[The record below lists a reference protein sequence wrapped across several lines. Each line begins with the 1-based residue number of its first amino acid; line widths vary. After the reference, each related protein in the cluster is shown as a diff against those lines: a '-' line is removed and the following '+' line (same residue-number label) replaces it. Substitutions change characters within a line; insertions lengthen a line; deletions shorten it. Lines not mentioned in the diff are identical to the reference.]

1 MPMKKGYHKGQEL
14 TMSELGL
21 SLEELAGQPL
31 ELFAREGAK
40 LLLTVALEEEVTDVL
55 KRRPYER
62 SEGSRG
68 YRNGHRERQVSCGA
82 GEIEVAV
89 PRVSDTREAFHSQL
103 LEAWQR
109 RSQLLEE
116 TIPLLYVEGLSTRDF
131 KRALKP
137 LWGKSGLSRSSISR
151 ANRALK
157 EAFNNWRRRDLSLEE
172 IIYLFLDGIYLGVR
186 GNSRDMEAVL
196 VAHGITRQGKRVVLH
211 LSLGG
216 RESTESWKGV
226 LNDLVER
233 GLRRPQLLI
242 TDGNQGLLKAIKDIW
257 PEVPRQRCA
266 VHRVRNVL
274 ARVPKKRQDEV
285 RKALHR
291 IFYAACLDDARGEA
305 KQFLSHYS
313 REFPTACETL
323 ASHLEECL
331 TFYRFPERHWKH
343 IRTSNV
349 IERAF
354 KKVKRRTRVVGR
366 FPNETSALV
375 MVFSLLEED
384 RVKWQKVGMR
394 AEDIAWIEEASK
406 ALEREPIKLEFLE
419 EVLVA

>member
-1 MPMKKGYHKGQEL
+1 MVEKGIDMSYPIGKKISKWEDMPMKKGYHKGQEL

-21 SLEELAGQPL
+21 SLEELSGQPL

-55 KRRPYER
+55 RRRPYER
-62 SEGSRG
+62 SQGNIRG
-68 YRNGHRERQVSCGA
+68 YRNGHRERQLSCGA
-82 GEIEVAV
+82 GEIEIAV
-89 PRVSDTREAFHSQL
+89 PRVSDTGKTFRSQL

-109 RSQLLEE
+109 RSKLLEE

-137 LWGKSGLSRSSISR
+137 LWGKSGLSRSSVSR
-151 ANRALK
+151 ANKTLK
-157 EAFNNWRRRDLSLEE
+157 EAFNNWRHRDLSLEE

-186 GNSRDMEAVL
+186 GNSRNKEAVL
-196 VAHGITRQGKRVVLH
+196 VAHGITREGKRIVLH

-216 RESTESWKGV
+216 RESTESWKGA

-233 GLRRPQLLI
+233 GLRPPQLFI

-257 PEVPRQRCA
+257 PEVARQRCA
-266 VHRVRNVL
+266 VHRIRNVL
-274 ARVPKKRQDEV
+274 ARVPKKKQDEV
-285 RKALHR
+285 RKAVHR
-291 IFYAACLDDARGEA
+291 VFYAACLDDARDEA
-305 KQFLSHYS
+305 RQFLSRYS

-323 ASHLEECL
+323 ARHLEECL

-349 IERAF
+349 IERSF
-354 KKVKRRTRVVGR
+354 KQL
-366 FPNETSALV
+366 S
-375 MVFSLLEED
+375 
-384 RVKWQKVGMR
+384 
-394 AEDIAWIEEASK
+394 
-406 ALEREPIKLEFLE
+406 
-419 EVLVA
+419 